1 MFNKFKQVNRFSDDF
16 RGNIGQLIPLN
27 EFYSVT
33 QVAHH
38 NTKFPEAKKL
48 KVITISGLKLQKKKG
63 KNESSPK
70 RNHPIFLFF
79 LFLFSFFGRRR
90 IEGRNFRSSS
100 NHACDC

>member
-48 KVITISGLKLQKKKG
+48 KVITISGLKLQKKKE
-63 KNESSPK
+63 KMSQAQSE
-70 RNHPIFLFF
+70 IIQFFYFFCFYF
-79 LFLFSFFGRRR
+79 LFLE
-90 IEGRNFRSSS
+90 EGG
-100 NHACDC
+100 